1 MKIVCYGDPALRR
14 KAVPIKEITPEIRE
28 LAKEMLR
35 VMYEADGVGLAAE
48 QVGRTEAICVIDVPR
63 ESQEPFAAQHAGIE
77 MPMVLI
83 NPVVSELEGTQR
95 GSEGCLSFPKIHGEV
110 TRALSCRVDY
120 TGLDGQHYSVKTYGL
135 LARAVQHET
144 DHLNGVVFIDK
155 LSSTQALILKGRIAK
170 LARQTKQQMAVEE
183 AIAEGKPVPQRGKG
197 GRRITPPGAAGRAP
211 QEAKTPPA
219 GDAS

>member
-1 MKIVCYGDPALRR
+1 M
-14 KAVPIKEITPEIRE
+14 
-28 LAKEMLR
+28 
-35 VMYEADGVGLAAE
+35 
-48 QVGRTEAICVIDVPR
+48 
-63 ESQEPFAAQHAGIE
+63 
-77 MPMVLI
+77 
-83 NPVVSELEGTQR
+83 
-95 GSEGCLSFPKIHGEV
+95 
-110 TRALSCRVDY
+110 TRARSGRVDS
-120 TGLDGQHYSVKTYGL
+120 TGLGGQHESGKTYGL

-155 LSSTQALILKGRIAK
+155 LSSTQTLILKGRIAK

-197 GRRITPPGAAGRAP
+197 GRWITPPGAAGHAP